1 MPGAGAH
8 ALLPACTS
16 CVQGYAGVAGP
27 LPHGPQEHALE
38 AGLSSDVTWPTT
50 SSVKLGNASL
60 CVCLGV
66 LVCKAKAPQCL
77 LYFLKLQ

>member
-1 MPGAGAH
+1 MPGAGSH

-16 CVQGYAGVAGP
+16 CIQGYAGVAGP

-50 SSVKLGNASL
+50 GSVKLGNASL
-60 CVCLGV
+60 CVCALVSWSVKQRLHGV
-66 LVCKAKAPQCL
+66 
-77 LYFLKLQ
+77 YFIS